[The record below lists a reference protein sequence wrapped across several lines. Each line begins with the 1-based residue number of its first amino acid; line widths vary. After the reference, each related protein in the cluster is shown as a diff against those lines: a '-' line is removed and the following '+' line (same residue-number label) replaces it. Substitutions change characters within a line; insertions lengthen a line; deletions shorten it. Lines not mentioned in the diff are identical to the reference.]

1 MSKMENADNKHVPA
15 VKSRRDWMLLTG
27 RAAVAVT
34 LGLGGAWLLRR
45 SCPDGSCPACPEQS
59 GCKLPDAKTFR
70 KQVRRRDER
79 KKT

>member
-1 MSKMENADNKHVPA
+1 MSKMENVDNKHVPA

-70 KQVRRRDER
+70 EQVRRRDER